1 MSIIMGCGCCSSP
14 VVRFWSKSCFSKPGP
29 GCTGENLLS
38 PSRQSLTPSVSEVF
52 LASPAAA
59 AICARGSSSV
69 RQLWPVAVGRTRV
82 ASAQA
87 IMATSNISHDA
98 AGPRAAI
105 SRIQYLMK
113 LPPKIENT
121 CWTQRRSDEAR
132 RFSCVWP
139 AGGRGLCRQR
149 RGMPGWR
156 E

>member
-52 LASPAAA
+52 LAGPAAA

-69 RQLWPVAVGRTRV
+69 RQLWPVAVERTRV

-87 IMATSNISHDA
+87 IYMATSNISHDA
-98 AGPRAAI
+98 AEPRAAI
-105 SRIQYLMK
+105 SRRSQYLMK
-113 LPPKIENT
+113 LPPCDYHSVITTRVVIT
-121 CWTQRRSDEAR
+121 CDY
-132 RFSCVWP
+132 
-139 AGGRGLCRQR
+139 GLVITTL
-149 RGMPGWR
+149 
-156 E
+156 